1 MTCLPL
7 AEVEIDCEW
16 GHVITKAAVVRKQ
29 LDQEKYI
36 LGNRTI
42 ESDLEHNSLPRRE
55 IVNVIQT
62 RSQWKKEA
70 EQNRTSEAVEK
81 EEMKL
86 EENLAED
93 IKNLLPLFTEEKD
106 TMSLINI
113 NTDEFI
119 EAQQKSEELAPLIQ
133 KIEKGM
139 NNEASDYSL
148 TKGKLLIKSRK
159 DKNGD
164 IRQLLVIPEKF
175 RSSILKMGHEGT
187 SGHLGV
193 TKTKSRIAR
202 YFYWPQCYK
211 EIEEFVKTCDPCQ
224 RAGKANYQKK
234 APMQLVPVKSEVFSK
249 LNVDAV
255 GPLPTTPTGNKYLL
269 TVMCMSSKYPDA
281 VPMPDIASTTVVEA
295 LFQIFSRMGFPKEI
309 QTDQGTSFTS
319 ILTTVFL
326 ENFGINVVRSS
337 VYHPQSNPIERFHR
351 TLKRI
356 LRVICIESSPEWE
369 KQLPATLFA
378 LRTITHEST
387 GFTPAELVH
396 GKNLRTPITLLY
408 ENWMGTT
415 EKVTPVVEYV
425 FQLINRLKSCQELA
439 IEKMEETKIKRK
451 AWYDKNAIKREFSE
465 GDLVLVLKMNRPNK
479 LSVQWKGPG
488 KIEKKISETNYVVS
502 FNSYTESNQVFHVNM
517 LKPYYKRAEFI
528 NMINSR
534 AKEDSN
540 ELEENFPC
548 IDSNLNI
555 FDFDEITKH
564 SQLGNRLN
572 VQQIE
577 KLKEILCRYSKI
589 FSNEP
594 GKTHLVEHDIE
605 LINDVPIRTKPY
617 RMSARQTDLLQEEI
631 RKMLKYQVIEIGE
644 SDYASPMI
652 LVETPGIDPRPC
664 IDYRKLNE
672 VIRTQFYPL
681 PNIEHI
687 IETVSASKYIT
698 LLDLTKGYWQIPLT
712 PKAQRLA
719 AFTTSFGT
727 YRPFCMPFG
736 LKNAPYYLSRLMAEL
751 LQGCEKFSLPYLDD
765 VAIFSENWDDHMSH
779 IDKVLERIRDARL
792 TIKPAKCKFAQDSV
806 KYLGHVVGLGKRSP
820 AHLKVQRI
828 LDFPVPRTKTQVR
841 AFLGIAGYY
850 RQYIPMFSS
859 LAAPL
864 TELLKGKSKKGY
876 INWTSECQES
886 FVQLKEKLSTNPVLY
901 APDFKRQF
909 ILQTD
914 ASDTGIGIVLAQRN
928 DRGEEHPIL
937 YLSKKFS
944 DAERE
949 GLRHN

>member
-1 MTCLPL
+1 
-7 AEVEIDCEW
+7 
-16 GHVITKAAVVRKQ
+16 
-29 LDQEKYI
+29 
-36 LGNRTI
+36 
-42 ESDLEHNSLPRRE
+42 
-55 IVNVIQT
+55 
-62 RSQWKKEA
+62 
-70 EQNRTSEAVEK
+70 
-81 EEMKL
+81 
-86 EENLAED
+86 
-93 IKNLLPLFTEEKD
+93 
-106 TMSLINI
+106 
-113 NTDEFI
+113 
-119 EAQQKSEELAPLIQ
+119 
-133 KIEKGM
+133 M

-224 RAGKANYQKK
+224 RAGKANDQKK
-234 APMQLVPVKSEVFSK
+234 ALMQLVPVISVFSK

-281 VPMPDIASTTVVEA
+281 VSMPDIASTTVVET

-309 QTDQGTSFTS
+309 QTDQGTLFTS
-319 ILTTVFL
+319 ILTSVFF

-337 VYHPQSNPIERFHR
+337 VYHPQSTPVERFHR

-369 KQLPATLFA
+369 KQLPAALFA

-387 GFTPAELVH
+387 
-396 GKNLRTPITLLY
+396 
-408 ENWMGTT
+408 
-415 EKVTPVVEYV
+415 
-425 FQLINRLKSCQELA
+425 
-439 IEKMEETKIKRK
+439 
-451 AWYDKNAIKREFSE
+451 
-465 GDLVLVLKMNRPNK
+465 
-479 LSVQWKGPG
+479 
-488 KIEKKISETNYVVS
+488 
-502 FNSYTESNQVFHVNM
+502 
-517 LKPYYKRAEFI
+517 
-528 NMINSR
+528 
-534 AKEDSN
+534 
-540 ELEENFPC
+540 
-548 IDSNLNI
+548 
-555 FDFDEITKH
+555 
-564 SQLGNRLN
+564 
-572 VQQIE
+572 
-577 KLKEILCRYSKI
+577 
-589 FSNEP
+589 

-652 LVETPGIDPRPC
+652 LVETPGKDPRPC

-681 PNIEHI
+681 PNIEHRT
-687 IETVSASKYIT
+687 ETVAAAKYIT
-698 LLDLTKGYWQIPLT
+698 FLDLTKGYWQIPLT
-712 PKAQRLA
+712 PKAQ
-719 AFTTSFGT
+719 
-727 YRPFCMPFG
+727 
-736 LKNAPYYLSRLMAEL
+736 SRLTAEL
-751 LQGCEKFSLPYLDD
+751 LQGCEKFVLPYLDD
-765 VAIFSENWDDHMSH
+765 VAIFSENWDDHISH

-820 AHLKVQRI
+820 AQLKVQTI

-859 LAAPL
+859 SAAPL

-886 FVQLKEKLSTNPVLY
+886 FVKLKEKLSTNPVLY

-949 GLRHN
+949 GLLHN

>member
-1 MTCLPL
+1 
-7 AEVEIDCEW
+7 
-16 GHVITKAAVVRKQ
+16 
-29 LDQEKYI
+29 
-36 LGNRTI
+36 
-42 ESDLEHNSLPRRE
+42 
-55 IVNVIQT
+55 
-62 RSQWKKEA
+62 
-70 EQNRTSEAVEK
+70 
-81 EEMKL
+81 
-86 EENLAED
+86 
-93 IKNLLPLFTEEKD
+93 
-106 TMSLINI
+106 
-113 NTDEFI
+113 
-119 EAQQKSEELAPLIQ
+119 
-133 KIEKGM
+133 
-139 NNEASDYSL
+139 
-148 TKGKLLIKSRK
+148 
-159 DKNGD
+159 
-164 IRQLLVIPEKF
+164 
-175 RSSILKMGHEGT
+175 
-187 SGHLGV
+187 
-193 TKTKSRIAR
+193 
-202 YFYWPQCYK
+202 
-211 EIEEFVKTCDPCQ
+211 
-224 RAGKANYQKK
+224 
-234 APMQLVPVKSEVFSK
+234 
-249 LNVDAV
+249 
-255 GPLPTTPTGNKYLL
+255 
-269 TVMCMSSKYPDA
+269 
-281 VPMPDIASTTVVEA
+281 
-295 LFQIFSRMGFPKEI
+295 
-309 QTDQGTSFTS
+309 
-319 ILTTVFL
+319 
-326 ENFGINVVRSS
+326 
-337 VYHPQSNPIERFHR
+337 
-351 TLKRI
+351 
-356 LRVICIESSPEWE
+356 
-369 KQLPATLFA
+369 
-378 LRTITHEST
+378 
-387 GFTPAELVH
+387 
-396 GKNLRTPITLLY
+396 
-408 ENWMGTT
+408 
-415 EKVTPVVEYV
+415 
-425 FQLINRLKSCQELA
+425 
-439 IEKMEETKIKRK
+439 MEETKIKRK

-502 FNSYTESNQVFHVNM
+502 FNNNTESNQVFHVNM

-548 IDSNLNI
+548 IDSNPNI

-572 VQQIE
+572 VQKIE
-577 KLKEILCRYSKI
+577 KLKEIICCYSKI

-605 LINDVPIRTKPY
+605 LANDVPNRTKPY

-652 LVETPGIDPRPC
+652 LVENPGKEPRPC

-681 PNIEHI
+681 PNIEHR
-687 IETVSASKYIT
+687 IETAAAAKYIT

-712 PKAQRLA
+712 PKAQ
-719 AFTTSFGT
+719 
-727 YRPFCMPFG
+727 
-736 LKNAPYYLSRLMAEL
+736 SRLMAEL
-751 LQGCEKFSLPYLDD
+751 LQGCEKFALPYLDD
-765 VAIFSENWDDHMSH
+765 VAIFSENWDDHISH
-779 IDKVLERIRDARL
+779 IDKVLERIRDVRS
-792 TIKPAKCKFAQDSV
+792 TIKPEKCKSAQDSV

-820 AHLKVQRI
+820 AQLKVQTI
-828 LDFPVPRTKTQVR
+828 LDFPVPRTKIQVR

-901 APDFKRQF
+901 APEFKRQF

-944 DAERE
+944 DAEKVYCTTE
-949 GLRHN
+949 KVVQLSFMQ

>member
-1 MTCLPL
+1 MAYLGKGRKSDLSYIAEQLGERVTDDLKIIDLRNLIVNSTNYDEEFVREMLNVRIEERLEGNTSRKNPETTWDDFYYELQTYFEGWIAGLGITTFKHLKDLMITDQLKKKAPIEFKEHHLDEWSGIISPVDLTHKIEEYEDVRKTFQKKVTWSYSKDTMKKKWNNSTIIPRENVSMNNPINTREHKNRNNHQDFEKRRRPQCFECGSYDHFRPQCPKLKKYGSETINRLKINFENASFDPYTIRGKVNGFEMPILRDTGASIDIICEKFITPNMFTGENVWVQHILDEHMTCLPL

-16 GHVITKAAVVRKQ
+16 GHVVTKAAVVRKQ
-29 LDQEKYI
+29 LDQGRYI

-42 ESDLEHNSLPRRE
+42 ERLESDLEHNSLLRRE
-55 IVNVIQT
+55 IVNAIQT

-106 TMSLINI
+106 THTMSLINI

-224 RAGKANYQKK
+224 RAGKANDQKK
-234 APMQLVPVKSEVFSK
+234 APIQLVPVISEVFSK

-269 TVMCMSSKYPDA
+269 TVMCMSSKYPDE
-281 VPMPDIASTTVVEA
+281 VPMPDIGSTTVVEA

-319 ILTTVFL
+319 ILTSVFF

-337 VYHPQSNPIERFHR
+337 VYHPQSNPVERFHR

-356 LRVICIESSPEWE
+356 LKVICIESSPEWE
-369 KQLPATLFA
+369 KQLPAALFA
-378 LRTITHEST
+378 LKTITHEST

-415 EKVTPVVEYV
+415 EELTPVVEYV

-451 AWYDKNAIKREFSE
+451 A
-465 GDLVLVLKMNRPNK
+465 
-479 LSVQWKGPG
+479 
-488 KIEKKISETNYVVS
+488 
-502 FNSYTESNQVFHVNM
+502 
-517 LKPYYKRAEFI
+517 
-528 NMINSR
+528 
-534 AKEDSN
+534 
-540 ELEENFPC
+540 
-548 IDSNLNI
+548 
-555 FDFDEITKH
+555 
-564 SQLGNRLN
+564 
-572 VQQIE
+572 
-577 KLKEILCRYSKI
+577 
-589 FSNEP
+589 
-594 GKTHLVEHDIE
+594 
-605 LINDVPIRTKPY
+605 
-617 RMSARQTDLLQEEI
+617 
-631 RKMLKYQVIEIGE
+631 
-644 SDYASPMI
+644 
-652 LVETPGIDPRPC
+652 
-664 IDYRKLNE
+664 
-672 VIRTQFYPL
+672 
-681 PNIEHI
+681 
-687 IETVSASKYIT
+687 
-698 LLDLTKGYWQIPLT
+698 
-712 PKAQRLA
+712 
-719 AFTTSFGT
+719 
-727 YRPFCMPFG
+727 
-736 LKNAPYYLSRLMAEL
+736 
-751 LQGCEKFSLPYLDD
+751 
-765 VAIFSENWDDHMSH
+765 
-779 IDKVLERIRDARL
+779 
-792 TIKPAKCKFAQDSV
+792 
-806 KYLGHVVGLGKRSP
+806 
-820 AHLKVQRI
+820 
-828 LDFPVPRTKTQVR
+828 
-841 AFLGIAGYY
+841 
-850 RQYIPMFSS
+850 
-859 LAAPL
+859 
-864 TELLKGKSKKGY
+864 
-876 INWTSECQES
+876 
-886 FVQLKEKLSTNPVLY
+886 
-901 APDFKRQF
+901 
-909 ILQTD
+909 
-914 ASDTGIGIVLAQRN
+914 
-928 DRGEEHPIL
+928 
-937 YLSKKFS
+937 
-944 DAERE
+944 
-949 GLRHN
+949 